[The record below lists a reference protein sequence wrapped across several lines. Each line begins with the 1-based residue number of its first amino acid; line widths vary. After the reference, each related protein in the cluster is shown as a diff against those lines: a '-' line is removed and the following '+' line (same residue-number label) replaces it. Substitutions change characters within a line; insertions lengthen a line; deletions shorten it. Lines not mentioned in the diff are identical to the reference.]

1 MAADSDQRKLPA
13 LRQQIYQVV
22 TWASFVWLFAV
33 FAVTAALVHRE
44 VDQLMDDGL
53 QESAEVLYGLLVIH
67 ADELPLRG
75 GDADAVDSPGLARTL
90 AAPPH
95 EERLVWQLIR
105 DERSIVLRSH
115 RAPEQKL
122 LLTRFEPGIQ
132 DGPDGWRVY
141 AMKLPQAGLA
151 LYVGQRDASRT
162 RSRFSAIAAVGA
174 GALCAGLCCAWWLRR
189 RAARL
194 LEPLKQLAAEVKAY
208 DPAADPA
215 ALAPAR
221 HEEFVEVHRAVVDLG
236 TRLAERLERER
247 AFSAHAAHALRTPLA
262 GMDAQ
267 LAVAIEEA
275 PSSLRPRLLQVRQA
289 ATRLQGVVKGLL
301 AMFRSRDLLRRQRMV
316 LPHIVEQLPLDRLG
330 PGIQSTGFVTADPE
344 LLFAA
349 LANLIENSARHG
361 ARHIWIDGEPGPGDM
376 QCLTI
381 EDDGSGM
388 SEEARGRLI
397 AGLESED
404 GGGGV
409 GLGLR
414 LAVLVAQAH
423 GGRLEIEA
431 PQRMSSGFR
440 VSLVM
445 KT

>member
-1 MAADSDQRKLPA
+1 MAADLDQRKLPA

-33 FAVTAALVHRE
+33 FTVTAALVHRE
-44 VDQLMDDGL
+44 VDQLMDDAL
-53 QESAEVLYGLLVIH
+53 QESAEVLYGLLVMH
-67 ADELPLRG
+67 ADELPLRV
-75 GDADAVDSPGLARTL
+75 GDVDAVDSPGLARTL
-90 AAPPH
+90 PAPPH

-174 GALCAGLCCAWWLRR
+174 GALSAGLCCAWWLRR

-275 PSSLRPRLLQVRQA
+275 PNFLRPRLLQVRQA

-301 AMFRSRDLLRRQRMV
+301 AMFRSRDLLRPQRMA
-316 LPHIVEQLPLDRLG
+316 LPDVVEQLPLDRLG
-330 PGIQSTGFVTADPE
+330 PGIQATGFVTADLE

-361 ARHIWIDGEPGPGDM
+361 ARHIWIDCEPRPGEL

-388 SEEARGRLI
+388 NKEARERLI
-397 AGLESED
+397 AGLQSED
-404 GGGGV
+404 GGDGV

-423 GGRLEIEA
+423 GGHLEIEA
-431 PQRMSSGFR
+431 PQRTSSGFR
-440 VSLVM
+440 VSLIM